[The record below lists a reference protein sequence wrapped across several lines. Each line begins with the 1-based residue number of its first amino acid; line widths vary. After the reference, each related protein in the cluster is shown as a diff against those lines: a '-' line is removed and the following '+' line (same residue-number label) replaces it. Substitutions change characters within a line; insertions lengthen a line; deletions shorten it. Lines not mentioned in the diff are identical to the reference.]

1 MTRGISS
8 RPICRRGSLQVV
20 VLAVIAGFA
29 VARFDTLGLVAAIP
43 ALVFARS
50 ITGSLWAPLCFYLV
64 SGSVFDLILNQPP
77 EHALRQ
83 AMVAIVVWGFR
94 PREVDVVWRT
104 VWGGA
109 DTSSEP
115 GGGRDRAEPSQ

>member
-1 MTRGISS
+1 
-8 RPICRRGSLQVV
+8 V

-29 VARFDTLGLVAAIP
+29 VARFDALGLIAAIP

-64 SGSVFDLILNQPP
+64 SGSVFDLILSQPP

-83 AMVAIVVWGFR
+83 ATVAVVVWGFR
-94 PREVDVVWRT
+94 PREVDLVWRA

-115 GGGRDRAEPSQ
+115 GGDRDRAEPIQQ

>member
-1 MTRGISS
+1 MTQGLSS
-8 RPICRRGSLQVV
+8 RPLCRRGSLQVV
-20 VLAVIAGFA
+20 LLSAADGLAVAHL
-29 VARFDTLGLVAAIP
+29 DMLGLIAAIP
-43 ALVFARS
+43 ALVLARS

-64 SGSVFDLILNQPP
+64 SGSVFDLLLSRPP

-94 PREVDVVWRT
+94 PREVDGVWRA

-109 DTSSEP
+109 GESPRPEGD
-115 GGGRDRAEPSQ
+115 RDRAAPI